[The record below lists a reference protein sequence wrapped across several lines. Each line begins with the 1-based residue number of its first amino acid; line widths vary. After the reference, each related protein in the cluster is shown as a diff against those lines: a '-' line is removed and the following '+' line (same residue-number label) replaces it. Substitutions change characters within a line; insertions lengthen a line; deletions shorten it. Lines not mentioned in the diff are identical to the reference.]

1 MKKNSFALAFSVV
14 AISAAFVSGCHSHSS
29 QVSTDSPRTVAPN
42 VKPTTET
49 STAVTKLMYQG
60 ACAKDPNVT
69 IALYR
74 RAVQID
80 PTNMVNLSVLGFA
93 LKFGGKNQEAL
104 KVFQKLGKSDDPV
117 WQKVA
122 KTQTKVVLQKMQH
135 NS

>member
-1 MKKNSFALAFSVV
+1 MKKNRFALAFSVV
-14 AISAAFVSGCHSHSS
+14 AISTAFVSGCHSHSS
-29 QVSTDSPRTVAPN
+29 QVSTASSRTVTPD

-49 STAVTKLMYQG
+49 STQITKLMYQG
-60 ACAKDPNVT
+60 ACAKDPNVK
-69 IALYR
+69 IAFFKEG
-74 RAVQID
+74 VQID
-80 PTNMVNLSVLGFA
+80 PTNMVNLSMLGFA

-122 KTQTKVVLQKMQH
+122 KTQTKDVLQRMQH